1 MVWFYKNRALFS
13 RVFPSGSPMDERF
26 DAVRDGCN
34 PLKLYR
40 LNKYRKGVV
49 VPVGGG
55 RCMVGYMS
63 EPLTSHFC
71 VGCPRA
77 GNRGLFVRAALMEPK
92 CTDFVAAICAW
103 PVP

>member
-77 GNRGLFVRAALMEPK
+77 GNRGLFVRAALMEPNPFIK
-92 CTDFVAAICAW
+92 LKPGKVARL
-103 PVP
+103 